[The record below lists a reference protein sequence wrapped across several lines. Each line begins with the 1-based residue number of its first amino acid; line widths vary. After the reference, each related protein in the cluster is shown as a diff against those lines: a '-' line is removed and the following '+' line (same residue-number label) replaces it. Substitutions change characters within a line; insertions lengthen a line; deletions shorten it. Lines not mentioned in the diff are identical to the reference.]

1 MERKQKRSI
10 TMLVCCQDGK
20 RNLDWD
26 IYSSSKISKKPSLKE
41 AFIINSK
48 FANSI

>member
-1 MERKQKRSI
+1 MERKKRSI

-26 IYSSSKISKKPSLKE
+26 IYSSL
-41 AFIINSK
+41 F
-48 FANSI
+48 